1 MALLDIGISLTE
13 LGLLLVISLGIA
25 HLLKKVDVPTVLG
38 LILGGLCINIFLI
51 LTKLSLDSLLVDY
64 SALKLIIT
72 DFALAWIGFEI
83 GAHLDLDQLK
93 KNSFKYG
100 LILLGQALGPFLLVS
115 FIFYVLLNDLVIAL
129 ILGSIAM
136 ATAPAA
142 TSQILKEYD
151 SKGDLTNTILFI
163 VALDDILCILFV
175 NVSVGL
181 VEVNGSQT
189 GIFSAI
195 FASIIL
201 VTTELVY
208 SIILAVVTLF
218 FILLLIKLSIIN
230 ELTILEWLLGF
241 SLVLI
246 AFSLVYQLS
255 VILSMFIWGLL
266 LKIMQNREGFALLNN
281 QTQKLD
287 ILAIP
292 ILLLFFILIGLSM
305 EIEILLQ
312 LGTLTFAVLYFV
324 LRLAGKG
331 FGSYVSSY
339 VSGVSSAIKNN
350 LPFSLLTQAGVA
362 IGLAGLAF
370 QSLTAIGRVD
380 DALFILNIVG
390 ITVILSE
397 LLGPFFLKFA
407 ILRSGEGAFKSHSTE
422 LLFE

>member
-1 MALLDIGISLTE
+1 MALIDVGISLTE

-25 HLLKKVDVPTVLG
+25 HLLKKIDVPTVLG
-38 LILGGLCINIFLI
+38 LILGGLTINIFLI
-51 LTKLSLDSLLVDY
+51 VTSLSLENLLVDY

-83 GAHLDLDQLK
+83 GAHLDLDQLR
-93 KNSFKYG
+93 KNSLKYG
-100 LILLGQALGPFLLVS
+100 IILLGQAIGPFLLVT
-115 FIFYVLLNDLVIAL
+115 FIFYFLLNDLAIAL

-151 SKGDLTNTILFI
+151 AKGDLTNTILFI

-175 NVSVGL
+175 NVSVSM
-181 VEVNGSQT
+181 VEINGSNT

-195 FASIIL
+195 LSSILL

-208 SIILAVVTLF
+208 SLVLAFSGLV
-218 FILLLIKLSIIN
+218 FILILIKTSIIN
-230 ELTILEWLLGF
+230 DKTILEWLLGF
-241 SLVLI
+241 SIILI
-246 AFSLVYQLS
+246 AISLNYHLS
-255 VILSMFIWGLL
+255 VILTMFIWGLL
-266 LKIMQNREGFALLNN
+266 LKLIQNRKDFILLQN
-281 QTQKLD
+281 QTKKLD
-287 ILAIP
+287 VLAVP

-312 LGTLTFAVLYFV
+312 VGTLAFAVLYFV

-331 FGSYVSSY
+331 FGSYITAYASKA
-339 VSGVSSAIKNN
+339 SSAITNN

-362 IGLAGLAF
+362 IGLAGLAY
-370 QSLTAIGRVD
+370 QSLTTIGRVD

-397 LLGPFFLKFA
+397 LLGPFLLKFA
-407 ILRSGEGAFKSHSTE
+407 ILRSGEGKFKSRITD
-422 LLFE
+422 LVFE